1 MRLQNHTPLWTEFPK
16 RNKSKEK
23 KKALK
28 TKKYKP
34 KPKTKTNI
42 RKSQSPE
49 ALMEKVLTFMELP
62 LKCPVITVVR

>member
-1 MRLQNHTPLWTEFPK
+1 MPK
-16 RNKSKEK
+16 KEQEK
-23 KKALK
+23 RKGKTLK

-34 KPKTKTNI
+34 KPKTKRNI